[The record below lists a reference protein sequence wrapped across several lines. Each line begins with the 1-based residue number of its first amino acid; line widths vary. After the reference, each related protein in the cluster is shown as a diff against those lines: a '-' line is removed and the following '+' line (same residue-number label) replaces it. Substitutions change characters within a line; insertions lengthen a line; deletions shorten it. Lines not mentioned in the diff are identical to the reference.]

1 MRINI
6 VENWNV
12 KSKKDKSRENISIPY
27 AYSAEGG
34 KKNGKKKVRFTKQFK
49 INAKKG
55 DAEAAKKRRYVLEF
69 EGICTNCTI
78 ELNGRKLGE
87 HKGSFLPFYVD
98 ITDVVLFNEKNKLII
113 IVDNNPNNNI
123 LGCAKTNKNL
133 Y

>member
-55 DAEAAKKRRYVLEF
+55 DAEAAKKETLCF
-69 EGICTNCTI
+69 GIRGY
-78 ELNGRKLGE
+78 L
-87 HKGSFLPFYVD
+87 H
-98 ITDVVLFNEKNKLII
+98 
-113 IVDNNPNNNI
+113 
-123 LGCAKTNKNL
+123 
-133 Y
+133 